1 MLIYAIKKLFV
12 LIFDKMEI
20 LIFDG
25 YKKFCSLCFKEN
37 HQEFSELSLEVQ
49 DLFFELTQ
57 LKVNIL
63 IKNFFYKDD

>member
-57 LKVNIL
+57 LKVKYIYQKIFL
-63 IKNFFYKDD
+63 